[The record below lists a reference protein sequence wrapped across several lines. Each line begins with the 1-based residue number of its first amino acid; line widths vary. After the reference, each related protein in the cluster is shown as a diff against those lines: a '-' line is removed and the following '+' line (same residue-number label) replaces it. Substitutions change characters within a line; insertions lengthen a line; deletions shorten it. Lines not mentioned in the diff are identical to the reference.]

1 MFDPGSQNS
10 WLPRGIPGPIATA
23 RSQRQASLWPL
34 RLLDAIDVRS
44 CTMRGRIR
52 VPLILSL
59 LAFSSGCFSLP
70 AFPAA
75 GQQAGASRYPTT
87 EEVFYVLSCMEMN
100 GKTGESLQKCSCA
113 INALED
119 RLPYDRYADAK
130 LVLALRQAGGRN
142 GAIYRDTAPM
152 KNIVNDFVRAQQEA
166 NRICF
171 GPIPNLREAEG
182 K

>member
-1 MFDPGSQNS
+1 
-10 WLPRGIPGPIATA
+10 
-23 RSQRQASLWPL
+23 
-34 RLLDAIDVRS
+34 
-44 CTMRGRIR
+44 MRGRIR

-59 LAFSSGCFSLP
+59 LVFSSGYFS
-70 AFPAA
+70 FPALSTA
-75 GQQAGASRYPTT
+75 EQAGASRYPTT

-113 INALED
+113 INALET

-142 GAIYRDTAPM
+142 GDIYRDTAPM
-152 KNIVNDFVRAQQEA
+152 KSIVNDFIRAQREA
-166 NRICF
+166 NQTCF
-171 GPIPNLREAEG
+171 GPIPNSREAE